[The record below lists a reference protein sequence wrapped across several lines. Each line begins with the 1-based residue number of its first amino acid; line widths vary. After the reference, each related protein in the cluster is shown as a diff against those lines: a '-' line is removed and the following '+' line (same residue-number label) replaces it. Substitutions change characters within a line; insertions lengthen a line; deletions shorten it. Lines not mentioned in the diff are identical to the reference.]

1 MVGRLPVHQLNNT
14 FALAPSTTIITV
26 IKSKG
31 NSYSKSGIDKCYRC
45 GETGH
50 RSNECPKMKQANIAD
65 YRDEGEG
72 VMIEEASD
80 SDFAQEHGDHVAR
93 VVQKLLCNQNFHFT
107 MTSNLLFKIFG
118 QEQGMHSHH

>member
-14 FALAPSTTIITV
+14 FALAPSITIITV

-45 GETGH
+45 GEPGH
-50 RSNECPKMKQANIAD
+50 RSNEYPKMKQANIAD

-80 SDFAQEHGDHVAR
+80 SDFAQEPEFSFHNDIKSFIQDIRSRTRYALSSLTMEAAR
-93 VVQKLLCNQNFHFT
+93 
-107 MTSNLLFKIFG
+107 TSFLEHL
-118 QEQGMHSHH
+118 